1 MGIMTVDIA
10 PRQLGDPV
18 YVSQGDIGRIIK
30 VHMYDGDDP
39 YIPPAGVTPYIQGL
53 KPSGLGFNVQGTITD
68 NVCTFSTTDEMT
80 DEVGDMVAEVRL
92 IKTGMD
98 IGTANFR
105 YSVEE
110 RPRPDGTTD
119 GTIEVMTDI
128 IAEALEAALEDI
140 DTARAATVA
149 QLATAG
155 GVIARTASQMTEPDQ
170 VYIYVGS
177 ESGYS
182 TGYWYYNN
190 GTNWVP
196 GGQYGGAITDTTLS
210 IDGAAANSSTV
221 GAALET
227 KVDIDAV
234 TALDTRVTGV
244 EDNVGNLAN
253 LQTENKTNLVE
264 AINEAAQTGSSGG
277 GDTVPMN
284 VRQAIYDLFKTALY
298 DSDMPEY
305 SDLQSNLAAVLSWIE
320 AVTAINLFPRSI
332 MLNSVGATSQLTATT
347 VPAGGTIVWSSSDE
361 SVATVSQTGLVT
373 ITGFGSCT
381 ITATCGFV
389 SASCSVVA
397 SSVTLSSI
405 SAVYTPSGKVYTTDT
420 LDSLKSKITVT
431 AHWSDSSTSEVSAG
445 DYVLS
450 GTLTKGTSVITVG
463 YGGKSDTVSVT
474 VTGRY
479 TVTNNLTN
487 ATTSNNS
494 TGVDDGASYTATLT
508 AGSGYSEVVATVTMG
523 GTDITSTAYNNGVI
537 SIASVTGNVVITA
550 HGASAYLYH
559 YPFKTDLASI
569 GQSDLG
575 FSTYT
580 AGTAA
585 KFENDGTYDY
595 LKVTGTDDTI
605 VADTPADLDM
615 SGDFTIS
622 FYTKILNNSNSQYMF
637 GWAEF
642 LSTATSGTMYAVQ
655 KVGDYT
661 SNAYR
666 QGQNRVGIT
675 LKCEGTGFSVSIVN
689 KANTYNVN
697 VYGAPAASAF
707 NNKSWHH
714 TCLQRSNGIITAY
727 VDKQPIWT
735 ITTADELYIS
745 KKLAIGALWSM
756 TADDGT
762 FWHYSTG
769 MGIRDLIITKS
780 AININTL

>member
-1 MGIMTVDIA
+1 MSDINFSKLTWENLPARTTALSAQNLNRIENGIADSVNGVNSNRQMIAQLQTDVTVMRTQVGA
-10 PRQLGDPV
+10 LANGSPTPV
-18 YVSQGDIGRIIK
+18 ETK
-30 VHMYDGDDP
+30 
-39 YIPPAGVTPYIQGL
+39 A
-53 KPSGLGFNVQGTITD
+53 
-68 NVCTFSTTDEMT
+68 EMT
-80 DEVGDMVAEVRL
+80 EETSVYLYVGD
-92 IKTGMD
+92 
-98 IGTANFR
+98 
-105 YSVEE
+105 EE
-110 RPRPDGTTD
+110 G
-119 GTIEVMTDI
+119 E
-128 IAEALEAALEDI
+128 
-140 DTARAATVA
+140 
-149 QLATAG
+149 
-155 GVIARTASQMTEPDQ
+155 
-170 VYIYVGS
+170 
-177 ESGYS
+177 S
-182 TGYWYYNN
+182 TGYWYSYDS
-190 GTNWVP
+190 TEEDFVP
-196 GGQYGGAITDTTLS
+196 RGEYGGAVTDTTLS
-210 IDGAAANSSTV
+210 VSGAAADAEAVRQALAEKADSS
-221 GAALET
+221 
-227 KVDIDAV
+227 DV
-234 TALDTRVTGV
+234 TALDTRVTAV
-244 EDNVGNLAN
+244 ENNVGNLSN

-508 AGSGYSEVVATVTMG
+508 AGAGYSAVVATVTMG
-523 GTDITSTAYNNGVI
+523 GTDVTSTAYNNGVV

-550 HGASAYLYH
+550 HGASAFLYH
-559 YPFKTDLASI
+559 YPFSGDIASI
-569 GQSDLG
+569 GQKDFGLDTYGDVSPTFITESGEQFLQVASVDYALVG
-575 FSTYT
+575 AVDESTL
-580 AGTAA
+580 
-585 KFENDGTYDY
+585 FD
-595 LKVTGTDDTI
+595 
-605 VADTPADLDM
+605 
-615 SGDFTIS
+615 GDFTIS
-622 FYTKILNNSNSQYMF
+622 FYMKAKNPISTCYPVNMYRWLNGQ
-637 GWAEF
+637 
-642 LSTATSGTMYAVQ
+642 ATSTKLNVTSLVEGYEFTSERIGNRQAGIASSLKGSGGPYIAFMSADLSQ
-655 KVGDYT
+655 SVG
-661 SNAYR
+661 AYYKKLYS
-666 QGQNRVGIT
+666 T
-675 LKCEGTGFSVSIVN
+675 LADGNWHSVI
-689 KANTYNVN
+689 
-697 VYGAPAASAF
+697 
-707 NNKSWHH
+707 
-714 TCLQRSNGIITAY
+714 LQRSNGVITFYIDKTAYWSTETSKPLYVADQIAVGGEFSKTDAETSGNITAAGVY
-727 VDKQPIWT
+727 
-735 ITTADELYIS
+735 
-745 KKLAIGALWSM
+745 
-756 TADDGT
+756 
-762 FWHYSTG
+762 
-769 MGIRDLIITKS
+769 GIKDLIIHNG
-780 AININTL
+780 AISISNL

>member
-1 MGIMTVDIA
+1 MRMDHNVHTIRFTVEDPEDFTFDGASILIKAVLPNKEKVEITPENIVIEDI
-10 PRQLGDPV
+10 V
-18 YVSQGDIGRIIK
+18 EI
-30 VHMYDGDDP
+30 
-39 YIPPAGVTPYIQGL
+39 
-53 KPSGLGFNVQGTITD
+53 
-68 NVCTFSTTDEMT
+68 E
-80 DEVGDMVAEVRL
+80 DEVERV
-92 IKTGMD
+92 TGHSASFD
-98 IGTANFR
+98 WTLKQSVTRHAGPVT
-105 YSVEE
+105 YSICALQLAL
-110 RPRPDGTTD
+110 DGTTVSQEWHTIDDTFQIFDHKHFD
-119 GTIEVMTDI
+119 GSDDQDDPDMQATNAEKIAALKNTVSSINTKVNGLASGAPPAADSTDDMDPDESTIYVNSADGHLYFWNGNSWDQGGIYGANIVDSTLTEEGVA
-128 IAEALEAALEDI
+128 AEAAAVNTVI
-140 DTARAATVA
+140 TA
-149 QLATAG
+149 LN
-155 GVIARTASQMTEPDQ
+155 S
-170 VYIYVGS
+170 
-177 ESGYS
+177 
-182 TGYWYYNN
+182 
-190 GTNWVP
+190 
-196 GGQYGGAITDTTLS
+196 S
-210 IDGAAANSSTV
+210 ISAAN
-221 GAALET
+221 AN
-227 KVDIDAV
+227 I
-234 TALDTRVTGV
+234 
-244 EDNVGNLAN
+244 GNLSN

-523 GTDITSTAYNNGVI
+523 GTDITTTAYNNGVI
-537 SIASVTGNVVITA
+537 SIASVTGDIVITA

-580 AGTAA
+580 TGTAA

-595 LKVTGTDDTI
+595 LKVTGVDDTI

-655 KVGDYT
+655 NVGDYT
-661 SNAYR
+661 SITYR
-666 QGQNRVGIT
+666 QGQNRVGIAV
-675 LKCEGTGFSVSIVN
+675 KCEGTGFSVSIVN

-762 FWHYSTG
+762 FWRYSTG